1 MKKYKNLEIKGRN
14 FFITKGAKAVG
25 ITQNCPKSTFRAR
38 VRVCAA
44 AAHSYSLNF
53 KQKQAAFGLKQPTIF
68 QTKNLFYLAVSS
80 ESLLKPF
87 L

>member
-1 MKKYKNLEIKGRN
+1 MKKYKNLEIKDRI

-53 KQKQAAFGLKQPTIF
+53 
-68 QTKNLFYLAVSS
+68 
-80 ESLLKPF
+80 
-87 L
+87 